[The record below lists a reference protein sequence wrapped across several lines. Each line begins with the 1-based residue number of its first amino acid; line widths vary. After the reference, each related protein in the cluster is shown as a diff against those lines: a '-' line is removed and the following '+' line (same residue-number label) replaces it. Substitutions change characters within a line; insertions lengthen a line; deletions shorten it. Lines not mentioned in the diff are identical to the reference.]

1 MFLHILIDPDGQ
13 EILSVNAVKQK
24 DVLTV
29 LNETPDCQISY
40 VLNIFD
46 NTGLLDEYK
55 EIDWNEMYEVLS
67 IAEGEGYL
75 IAKYDNGILE

>member
-1 MFLHILIDPDGQ
+1 MFVHILLDEDGQ

-55 EIDWNEMYEVLS
+55 EMDWNEMYEVLS